1 MKNLNVNRPK
11 FPILRCLALCAFA
24 TLSACSSSP
33 DPNLYLLK
41 STNAPAISQA
51 SSNVS
56 VVVGPI
62 TMSEYL
68 KRSEVVFQTNTHD
81 VKINEN
87 ERWAESLERN
97 ITSVIT
103 SNVASYL
110 GTDQAFNYYANFST
124 QPDYSVKLN
133 VTEFGRVSYDTV
145 SLSVSWELVNKS
157 TRQTKLYL
165 ENINVPINFSGDSE
179 DGPDVGHVVAAMN
192 QAVNDLSL
200 RISNRI
206 IGRNPIL

>member
-11 FPILRCLALCAFA
+11 FPILRCLTVCAFA

-41 STNAPAISQA
+41 STDGPAISQA
-51 SSNVS
+51 NTNVA

-68 KRSEVVFQTNTHD
+68 KRSEVVYQTNTHD

-103 SNVASYL
+103 SNLAAYL
-110 GTDQAFNYYANFST
+110 NTDQAFNYYANFST

-157 TRQTKLYL
+157 TRQSTLYL
-165 ENINVPINFSGDSE
+165 ENIKAPIHYSGDSK
-179 DGPDVGHVVAAMN
+179 DGPNVSDVVAAMN
-192 QAVNDLSL
+192 EALNELSL
-200 RISNRI
+200 TIANRI
-206 IGRNPIL
+206 IGKNPIL